1 MLKMKKNLLK
11 LKIENIA
18 QNLFNTNQNYNNDL
32 KEEANINQLSSD
44 ESTIKDSLSE
54 FEEISKSIHY
64 SNHKNQRNK
73 NNLFFKNS
81 KHVSIQSDKHQSS
94 LCTKMTSLTE
104 YNSIN
109 GTLEYNINGD
119 TNKQNNTKNRSYENI
134 NANIDNKNYKEIIDK
149 NEIAKINKVNIYKIN
164 NLKNIY
170 FDLLEILNSTNLQE
184 QQSKINYKEIT
195 EQIKLL
201 SFKYIN
207 FVFSEDMELL
217 INMFNSYIEI
227 HKYLI
232 IEIYFFISIIY
243 LFEEKTLENNYLL
256 MSYKSSIFYSLLN
269 FENITKILSSP
280 FSAINDK
287 LLINIKSINKIIL
300 PILKIINIKIPTNS
314 QLKEFVSP
322 LNLRNKESNSNINKE
337 SGISKLISLLKK
349 NENLKLELDNLK
361 KIEKRMKEQIKIKMQ
376 LEEQEKEIIP
386 MLPLMDTKKY
396 KFSIAIELDETLV
409 HYCEDGDNYYAKV
422 RFGAENFLKYLSNF
436 FEIIVV
442 STSGKEYSNIIID
455 NLNKDGECYVE
466 YRLFIEEFSEKQ
478 DLSKINRDLNKII
491 FVCHDYDFINA
502 PKKNIILLKEFL
514 GEEEDREIVKLY
526 HELKEF
532 INSYNNIKE
541 DNFDIRD
548 VIPKIIERINLNHQN
563 YDDLDDEEDEK

>member
-1 MLKMKKNLLK
+1 MKKNLLK

-104 YNSIN
+104 HNSIN

-217 INMFNSYIEI
+217 INMFNNYIEI

-478 DLSKINRDLNKII
+478 DLSKINRDLNKIL